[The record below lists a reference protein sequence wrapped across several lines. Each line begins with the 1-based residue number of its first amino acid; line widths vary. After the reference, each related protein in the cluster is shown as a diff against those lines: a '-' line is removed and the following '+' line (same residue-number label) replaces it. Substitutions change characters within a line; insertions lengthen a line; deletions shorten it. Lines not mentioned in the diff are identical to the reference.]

1 MGTTTPGWG
10 LRGGS
15 MGMRRLL
22 TVLPIVLFSG
32 LFGFFLWETYFVHNS
47 PGYTPFEH
55 GQWITSSELNG
66 DVFYFRKRFNLSDNI
81 KNAWLLVSASDGFK
95 AYLNGEAVGVADLDS
110 WYPVGIYDVTD
121 RVNVGANELA
131 VRVERRS
138 FAGSTKVAVELG
150 YEDTYGNRHY
160 VVSDQTW
167 RVSNKEERDSVS
179 GFMWNDLKFNDGGWA
194 SAEVLGRPK
203 GLWLE
208 IDPRIYTTSADEQWF
223 WGGEQKEISCRAEMY
238 IPKRPRTAWVRLAS
252 RGGDRFLVNKSRV
265 DVEEG
270 ILGTEAVP
278 ADVLKIYD
286 IGSFLRRGKN
296 TILISNYAQG
306 PERGLYVDGIIE
318 GDGWSRTLNE
328 DNFRCFY
335 VGGSTP
341 LKICKGDPGWVS
353 IRNKIIKQDIYI
365 PIGLSLLSYSTLVLI
380 FCISLV
386 VFIGFTVVFSIITPL
401 SFYSLSR
408 AYVIPS
414 LFLIFIYI
422 LRYDVRFYLSFPFQW
437 KFLIISV
444 CLLFLLWLVS
454 PLINRVEIRTIPK
467 WVYTL
472 TFILILA
479 MGAFLRFKGVDQE
492 PLYWD
497 EAQMT
502 FKAQGVLDHGYP
514 SLKLAPELPTRYVP
528 TSELALYLQA
538 LSFVVFGKSE
548 FSLRLPMVL
557 FGVLTIP
564 LLYYFGRMIGGER
577 VGLLSAAICS
587 LLPSAI
593 GMSDFGRY
601 PSQVAF
607 FGFLTAFIAFVYL
620 KTDRARYPYLFALS
634 FLLTYFSWEG
644 SILMVLPL
652 LLSCLTMWKKERI
665 FKDILIF
672 VLIVTPVIGT
682 QLVIK
687 FLQASSIGSFL
698 FGPGISEI
706 TPSLMFLSPVY
717 DPFFY
722 VKYFFFIEGH
732 QFLSILFFAGI
743 PLVFIKFRS
752 YRDLL
757 FLYILPLG
765 VPLIM
770 SNILEIASYRYAY
783 YMVPFLILCACRVFF
798 VFLDYLGYTKENK
811 SLSTINSVFASIM
824 LIVVSS
830 GLFLNLKNFPQITED
845 IKTDQSLR
853 YSPQTD
859 EASEFIKASAESG
872 DIIVSFQPHLL
883 GYYLG
888 KDRVNYFFE
897 SILGQSVYIVP
908 RKPDFIFVHRVTGTP
923 AILSLNELRR
933 VIGAGRRRVWLV
945 ATPGSPDRL
954 DNDSKE
960 FINENRRVV
969 FERYITRIYLIGGD

>member
-341 LKICKGDPGWVS
+341 LKIYKGDPGWVS

-386 VFIGFTVVFSIITPL
+386 VFIGLTVVFSIITPL

-492 PLYWD
+492 SLYSD
-497 EAQMT
+497 EA
-502 FKAQGVLDHGYP
+502 GLVLTAEGILERGYP
-514 SLKLAPELPTRYVP
+514 SIYVAPEVPVRYHS
-528 TSELALYLQA
+528 TSELVSYLQA
-538 LSFVVFGKSE
+538 LSFIVFGESE
-548 FSLRLPMVL
+548 FSLRLPSVL
-557 FGVLTIP
+557 FGILTIP

-577 VGLLSAAICS
+577 VGLLASATYS
-587 LLPSAI
+587 LLPSTI
-593 GMSDFGRY
+593 GMSHWGRY
-601 PSQVAF
+601 PSVLCF
-607 FGFLTAFIAFVYL
+607 FGLLTVFLAFIYSRTYKVRYFYL
-620 KTDRARYPYLFALS
+620 CALS

-644 SILMVLPL
+644 SALMLPSL
-652 LLSCLTMWKKERI
+652 LLGCAIMWKKERI
-665 FKDILIF
+665 LKDLIIFILIIGF
-672 VLIVTPVIGT
+672 VVGA
-682 QLVIK
+682 QLSIR
-687 FLQASSIGSFL
+687 FLETILLGSFR
-698 FGPGISEI
+698 FGPGISGL
-706 TPSLMFLSPVY
+706 TPTVMFLSPLY
-717 DPFFY
+717 APFY
-722 VKYFFFIEGH
+722 YIKNFFFIEGH

-743 PLVFIKFRS
+743 PLVFIKFKT
-752 YRDLL
+752 YKNLV
-757 FLYILPLG
+757 FLYVFPLG
-765 VPLIM
+765 VPFIM
-770 SNILEIASYRYAY
+770 SNTLEIADYRYAY
-783 YMVPFLILCACRVFF
+783 YMVPFVILCACSVLFI
-798 VFLDYLGYTKENK
+798 FLDHLGYNK
-811 SLSTINSVFASIM
+811 GNESLSFISYVFASIV
-824 LIVVSS
+824 LISISS
-830 GLFLNLKNFPQITED
+830 HVFLNLSNFPENTEGARANPN
-845 IKTDQSLR
+845 LR
-853 YSPQTD
+853 Y
-859 EASEFIKASAESG
+859 ASEEKKAAEFVKANKEPG

-883 GYYLG
+883 EYYMD
-888 KDRVNYFFE
+888 KDKADYFFE
-897 SILGQSVYIVP
+897 SRLLLPVVVVP
-908 RKPDFIFVHRVTGTP
+908 RGSNIIPVHRRTGTP
-923 AILSLNELRR
+923 AILSLDEFKRI
-933 VIGAGRRRVWLV
+933 VGSGKRRVWIV
-945 ATPGSPDRL
+945 GSPEIPSSL
-954 DNDSKE
+954 DDESRE
-960 FINENRRVV
+960 FIDKNKKTL
-969 FERYITRIYLIGGD
+969 FERYKTSVSLIGGG